1 MTKDELVTALI
12 RSPLPGDA
20 QILVWRPEGQRLTT
34 DISLREVG
42 AGQIVIEEVGE

>member
-34 DISLREVG
+34 EIKLREVG
-42 AGQIVIEEVGE
+42 EGHIVIEEVSA

>member
-34 DISLREVG
+34 DIQLREVG
-42 AGQIVIEEVGE
+42 AGHIVIEEVGE